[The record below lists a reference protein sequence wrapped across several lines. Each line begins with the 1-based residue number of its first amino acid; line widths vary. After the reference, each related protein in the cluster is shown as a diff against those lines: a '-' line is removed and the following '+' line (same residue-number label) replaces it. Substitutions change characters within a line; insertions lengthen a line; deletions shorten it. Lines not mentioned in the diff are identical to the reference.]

1 MATTLLIFEDNNQ
14 LRQSLQLLLNDGTF
28 FTVKETYDNCLNAAE
43 AVQNYLPDLVIMDID
58 MPKMSG
64 LEGLKAI
71 KQVRPTTKIIM
82 FTVFDDDEQVFNCI
96 CAGADGYL
104 LKHTPPLR
112 LISALQEAM
121 EGGAPMSPQIAS
133 KVLHHFRNN
142 AKPAHNYNLSE
153 RELEILQYL
162 VKGYSYKMIASECFI
177 SFDTVKKHLSNIYTK
192 LHVSCGTE
200 AVAKAL
206 RDKIVAL

>member
-1 MATTLLIFEDNNQ
+1 MATSLLIFEDNNQ

-28 FTVKETYDNCLNAAE
+28 FTVKATFENCLNAAE
-43 AVQNYLPDLVIMDID
+43 AVKTYSPDLVIMDID

-71 KQVRPTTKIIM
+71 KQVRPATKIIM

-112 LISALQEAM
+112 LIAALQEAM

-133 KVLHHFRNN
+133 KVLHYFRNN
-142 AKPAHNYNLSE
+142 TKPAHNYNLSE

-162 VKGYSYKMIASECFI
+162 VKGFSYKMIASECFI